1 MTTHLHLP
9 VQSIT
14 GVRLACR
21 TCDSA
26 VVIPLDARNAPTRCF
41 NCSAPMP
48 GPDLLR
54 DVISGLAW
62 LKDASEGP
70 EVTFDA
76 ALEGGLET
84 HLHP

>member
-9 VQSIT
+9 VRSIT
-14 GVRLACR
+14 AVRLTCR
-21 TCDSA
+21 NCGSA

-41 NCSAPMP
+41 NCAAPLP

-62 LKDASEGP
+62 LKEAAEGP

-76 ALEGGLET
+76 AIEGELET